1 MAVFAGVGV
10 SVYRRQ
16 KEHLSLTHRVIIVGP
31 PELSGSL
38 AQRAEVDAV
47 HFRTLE
53 ELDRWREQREDA
65 DEAIGSDMIAALDE
79 LGMAIDGVP
88 PKLRTLLDAIATE
101 THVPTL
107 RDLEYRWTSRRS
119 FYRLWNEAFDEP
131 PSMFL
136 RRVRSLHA
144 LRLLALGF
152 TKKEAALLAGYSS
165 VDQMRRNINSTSA
178 APRPPIRAP
187 H

>member
-1 MAVFAGVGV
+1 
-10 SVYRRQ
+10 
-16 KEHLSLTHRVIIVGP
+16 LSLAHRVIIVGP
-31 PELSGSL
+31 PELSGAL
-38 AQRAEVDAV
+38 ARRAEVDAV

-53 ELDRWREQREDA
+53 ELDRWREQRQDA
-65 DEAIGSDMIAALDE
+65 DEAIGADMIAALDE
-79 LGMAIDGVP
+79 LGMAIDELP
-88 PKLRTLLDAIATE
+88 PKLRTLLEAIATE

-107 RDLEYRWTSRRS
+107 RDLEHRWTSRRS

-165 VDQMRRNINSTSA
+165 VDQMRRNINSTSV
-178 APRPPIRAP
+178 PHRRPS
-187 H
+187 

>member
-1 MAVFAGVGV
+1 V
-10 SVYRRQ
+10 SVHRRQ
-16 KEHLSLTHRVIIVGP
+16 KEHSSLSRRVIIVGP
-31 PELSGSL
+31 PELSGAL
-38 AQRAEVDAV
+38 ARRVEGDAV

-53 ELDRWREQREDA
+53 DLDRWRAQRRDA
-65 DEAIGSDMIAALDE
+65 DEAIGPDMIAALDE
-79 LGMAIDGVP
+79 LGMALDGVP
-88 PKLRTLLDAIATE
+88 AKLRALLEAIATQ

-107 RDLEYRWTSRRS
+107 RDLEHRWTSRRS
-119 FYRLWNEAFDEP
+119 FYRLWSEAFDEP
-131 PSMFL
+131 PSTFL

-178 APRPPIRAP
+178 SPRPPIRAP